1 MSTKQTSFRTP
12 MSRVRHFGS
21 AHTGTQHAWAMRVTS
36 AALTLLAI
44 AGVWLALTLVG
55 KSYVEVRAVFA
66 GRVLPGTIVI
76 LFVATGLYH
85 MKLGMQTIIED
96 YVHEEAAKTWSLI
109 ANSFFCALLGVATAV
124 AVLKL
129 CVGA

>member
-1 MSTKQTSFRTP
+1 
-12 MSRVRHFGS
+12 
-21 AHTGTQHAWAMRVTS
+21 MRVTS
-36 AALTLLAI
+36 AALTLLTI

-55 KSYVEVRAVFA
+55 KSYAEVREIFA
-66 GRVLPGTIVI
+66 HRVLPGTIVI
-76 LFVATGLYH
+76 LFLATTLYH

-96 YVHEEAAKTWSLI
+96 YVHDEAAKIWSLI
-109 ANSFFCALLGVATAV
+109 ANSFFCALVGVAAAV